1 VWNASTR
8 AFAVSAPCVA
18 SRSAA
23 HVAVR
28 SMVDVHGH
36 GPLVEA
42 LTIASIG
49 MHETAVVS
57 MQVRCIETRTG
68 CKVNVILEGH

>member
-1 VWNASTR
+1 
-8 AFAVSAPCVA
+8 
-18 SRSAA
+18 
-23 HVAVR
+23 
-28 SMVDVHGH
+28 MVDVHGH